1 MPITG
6 TEQIL
11 ATMMYTMVKA
21 EMGALPNPQADSQL
35 RKLCAGLAKAIVP
48 HITAN
53 AQVTPGS
60 IQTAGSP
67 TSQVS
72 VSAGTIM

>member
-1 MPITG
+1 MPLTG
-6 TEQIL
+6 TEQAL
-11 ATMMYTMVKA
+11 AASMFSMVKA
-21 EMGALPNPQADSQL
+21 EVGSLPNPQAENQL
-35 RKLCAGLAKAIVP
+35 RKLCQGLAKAIVP
-48 HITAN
+48 HITMN

-67 TSQVS
+67 TAQVS